1 MVAAAALPVAGLTA
15 YHALRGVARLREAQ
29 TLFLWGGAGAVG
41 TMAILIAKSVGARA
55 FVTASSDERRA
66 LAVRL
71 GAELALDP
79 RDPALEER
87 VRAVAPDGVDV
98 VLDTLGAETFP
109 RSFSLVKKGG
119 QLLLCG
125 MIAGREAML
134 SIHQTYLRHLSIHG
148 VYLGS
153 REELAALVDLVQL
166 GLLTPHVGTK
176 LPLERAGE
184 GHALLEQRRS
194 LGKIVLSC
202 QELEPPCL
210 R

>member
-1 MVAAAALPVAGLTA
+1 
-15 YHALRGVARLREAQ
+15 
-29 TLFLWGGAGAVG
+29 
-41 TMAILIAKSVGARA
+41 MAILIARSVGARA

-79 RDPALEER
+79 RDAALEER

-109 RSFSLVKKGG
+109 KSFSLVKKGG

-125 MIAGREAML
+125 MIAGREAPL

-153 REELAALVDLVQL
+153 RDELATLVDLVQE
-166 GLLTPHVGTK
+166 GLLTPHVGAK

-184 GHALLEQRRS
+184 GHALLEQRRN

-202 QELEPPCL
+202 KEPESPCL